1 MNTKLPRKAT
11 ALAILALTAGLLTG
25 CSDDHETD
33 ANPCGDTGKPV
44 TQFDGGS
51 TGSFDAER
59 SAFVEKAGGG
69 GGGGGKGGSGS
80 SGGSKSGGSTSKSS
94 SSSSGSKSIFGGS
107 SAPSKASV
115 GSTAFSGSKVTGSRT
130 FTAPSGT
137 KYAVAPRTTMPYRPM
152 YSMSPPPVVANPGMH
167 YNYLWWAIYGN
178 YPGATTIIE
187 CR

>member
-1 MNTKLPRKAT
+1 MNTRHSRKAAT
-11 ALAILALTAGLLTG
+11 LAILALAAGLLAG
-25 CSDDHETD
+25 CSDDPETD

-44 TQFDGGS
+44 SQFGGGS

-59 SAFVEKAGGG
+59 SAFVEKASG
-69 GGGGGKGGSGS
+69 GGGGGKGGGGTSGKTS
-80 SGGSKSGGSTSKSS
+80 SNGGTKTGTTSG
-94 SSSSGSKSIFGGS
+94 SSGSKSIFGGTS
-107 SAPSKASV
+107 SPSKATV

-137 KYAVAPRTTMPYRPM
+137 RYAVAPRTTMPYRPM
-152 YSMSPPPVVANPGMH
+152 YFMSPPPLVAYPGMH
-167 YNYLWWAIYGN
+167 YNYMWWAIYGN